1 MNTIT
6 IELCGEDRARLDR
19 ILAALE
25 GLNTRPEKSLA
36 EIMADFI
43 ATPAGET
50 TQEAPAEPVKEPEV
64 LAEPEK
70 PKATKADVQALV
82 QKLATPT
89 SGKRDEVKRIVNE
102 YAPRVSGIPEDKLD
116 EVMQRLIALGG
127 ENA

>member
-25 GLNTRPEKSLA
+25 ELGKPVYEVEDIEVL
-36 EIMADFI
+36 
-43 ATPAGET
+43 
-50 TQEAPAEPVKEPEV
+50 APAKEEPEV
-64 LAEPEK
+64 SAEPEK
-70 PKATKADVQALV
+70 PKATKADVQAMV

-116 EVMQRLIALGG
+116 EVMQRLTDLGG
-127 ENA
+127 ETA